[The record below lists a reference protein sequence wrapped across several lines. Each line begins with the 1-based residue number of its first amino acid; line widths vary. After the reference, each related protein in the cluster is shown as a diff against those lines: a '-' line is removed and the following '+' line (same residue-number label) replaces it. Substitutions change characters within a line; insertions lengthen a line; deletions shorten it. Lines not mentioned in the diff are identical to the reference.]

1 MKFSSIF
8 PVKSL
13 ALFSAL
19 VFAAVGVVH
28 AQSYPE
34 KDDTMQKPA
43 DSTQY
48 PGTPDTSRDDYGTSG
63 TDQRKGY
70 DSAPEPDDQYR
81 SQGYNKDVDT
91 GMYDWSGT
99 DGTGPK
105 IKGRY

>member
-1 MKFSSIF
+1 MKFSSILT
-8 PVKSL
+8 VKSL
-13 ALFSAL
+13 ALISAL
-19 VFAAVGVVH
+19 LFAAAGSVQ

-43 DSTQY
+43 DSSQY
-48 PGTPDTSRDDYGTSG
+48 PGASRDDYGTSR

-70 DSAPEPDDQYR
+70 DSASESADDQYR

>member
-1 MKFSSIF
+1 MKFSSILT
-8 PVKSL
+8 VKFL
-13 ALFSAL
+13 ALVSAS

-34 KDDTMQKPA
+34 KDDTMQKPS

-48 PGTPDTSRDDYGTSG
+48 PGTSRDDYGTSG

-70 DSAPEPDDQYR
+70 DSASESGDDQYR

>member
-1 MKFSSIF
+1 MKFSSILT
-8 PVKSL
+8 VKFL
-13 ALFSAL
+13 ALVSAL
-19 VFAAVGVVH
+19 VFATVGVVH

-48 PGTPDTSRDDYGTSG
+48 PGTSRDDYGTSG
-63 TDQRKGY
+63 TDQRNGY
-70 DSAPEPDDQYR
+70 DRPSEPGDDQYH